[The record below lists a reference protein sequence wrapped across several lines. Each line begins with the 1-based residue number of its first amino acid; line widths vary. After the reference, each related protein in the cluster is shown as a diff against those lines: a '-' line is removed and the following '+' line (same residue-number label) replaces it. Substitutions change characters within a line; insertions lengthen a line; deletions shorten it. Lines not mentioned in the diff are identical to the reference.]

1 MLGRFLPIL
10 LTILSELERSII
22 EIGAESERSHDGSLK
37 ASSRNL
43 LELMGEVGAALQTD
57 IGMGF
62 DDELQRYLLYN
73 SNLRLRTRGHHEL
86 QRFTWKEY
94 SSLI

>member
-1 MLGRFLPIL
+1 MLGRYLPIL
-10 LTILSELERSII
+10 LTILSEHERSIV
-22 EIGAESERSHDGSLK
+22 EIGAESERLHDGSLK

-57 IGMGF
+57 IGNTIVSGK
-62 DDELQRYLLYN
+62 
-73 SNLRLRTRGHHEL
+73 SICTTPASRGHREL
-86 QRFTWKEY
+86 QRFMRKES